1 MQLSAFADCLSKRLP
16 GEGPAA
22 CALWKLGYSLLF
34 IVFVLSWDWK
44 KRQTFVLSFDG
55 NVGNCR
61 EPQVTGTR
69 SWISLAHALERMLSC
84 KRCAQFNSRDAKK
97 RPKQVALVSKYAS
110 LHNFLGAAVY
120 KARPRTLCF
129 RKC

>member
-1 MQLSAFADCLSKRLP
+1 MQLPAFPDCLSKRP
-16 GEGPAA
+16 PEEGPAA

-34 IVFVLSWDWK
+34 IMFSSSWGWK
-44 KRQTFVLSFDG
+44 KSQLLVVCLDG
-55 NVGNCR
+55 N
-61 EPQVTGTR
+61 EPQVTGTG
-69 SWISLAHALERMLSC
+69 SWICVAHALERMLSC
-84 KRCAQFNSRDAKK
+84 KHGAQFHSRDAKK

-129 RKC
+129 GKR